1 LFVHI
6 WLKLCFSIVVLQS
19 YMVVPQGMIILNH
32 EMDDDRIEC
41 LSHHLKKVVLKGYR
55 GQKYQTQLDIFL
67 VSYVGFYMFSTDSP
81 RPVIVGVVLQLILLR
96 RAHGAAWQRW
106 WRWGATTVE
115 DRHGEG
121 RR

>member
-1 LFVHI
+1 
-6 WLKLCFSIVVLQS
+6 
-19 YMVVPQGMIILNH
+19 MIILNH

-55 GQKYQTQLDIFL
+55 GQKHQTQLDIFL

-96 RAHGAAWQRW
+96 RAHGAAWQRR
-106 WRWGATTVE
+106 WRRGATTIE
-115 DRHGEG
+115 DRRGEG

>member
-1 LFVHI
+1 
-6 WLKLCFSIVVLQS
+6 
-19 YMVVPQGMIILNH
+19 MVVPQGMIILNH

-106 WRWGATTVE
+106 WRRGATTVE